1 MVNLLTFDIRPL
13 KMVISGSLFLAQ
25 TVLTKLHSSGS
36 MEVLLTNIQ
45 VHSTNEG
52 VHMFLSMYI
61 DTFCTIIELTI
72 VNLSIYNIYSILS
85 LYI

>member
-36 MEVLLTNIQ
+36 MEV
-45 VHSTNEG
+45 HSTNEG
-52 VHMFLSMYI
+52 VHIFLSMYI
-61 DTFCTIIELTI
+61 NMFCTIVELTI
-72 VNLSIYNIYSILS
+72 VKPSIYDISC
-85 LYI
+85 